1 MSLDSRK
8 ASNLSRKDSTA
19 RIDDGRRRLLKA
31 AGLGGALAAVAGG
44 TLLSAPT
51 SAMQTRARIVIVGA
65 GAAGIAAANRLARG
79 LDGAAITIIDR
90 RQRHLYQPGLTLV
103 ATGIWK
109 PGKVV
114 DRNDRYLPQSVNWI
128 QDHVAEFDPEANRV
142 VTTAGRVVPY
152 DYLLVTTGLKI
163 DFDAIEGMSPE
174 LIGREGIGCVYDNPE
189 HAERTWQMI
198 DQYTAAGGVG
208 LFTRGPGGIKC
219 AGAPLKVTMLTE
231 DIARQR
237 STRRSLEMVYNS
249 PGAGLF
255 SQPDTNEF
263 LKQEFP
269 ERDIAINWHHRLKG
283 IEPEAHRATFA
294 TPEGD
299 VRIDY
304 DFIHVVP
311 PMRAPD
317 ALGNS
322 PLAWQEGGF
331 ADDGN
336 WMEVDQFSMRHQR
349 YGNVFGA
356 GDCVGTPIGKT
367 AASVKAQVPVAVDN
381 MINTIRDRETV
392 ARYDGYTSCPLITG
406 RGRGILVEFDYA
418 LNMVPSFPFIS
429 PYREHWVPWVMKDR
443 MLQPAYNAMLR
454 GRI

>member
-1 MSLDSRK
+1 MSDKHRTDEVR
-8 ASNLSRKDSTA
+8 AEHQPDQT
-19 RIDDGRRRLLKA
+19 RRRLLQIA
-31 AGLGGALAAVAGG
+31 GFGSLVAASGTAGLLAPARAQAI
-44 TLLSAPT
+44 S
-51 SAMQTRARIVIVGA
+51 SSARIVIVGA
-65 GAAGIAAANRLARG
+65 GAAGIAAANRLSRDIRDAQ
-79 LDGAAITIIDR
+79 ITIIDS

-109 PGKVV
+109 TGKVV
-114 DRNDRYLPQSVNWI
+114 DSNARYMPSSINWV
-128 QDHVAEFDPEANRV
+128 QDMVAEFDPDANRV
-142 VTTAGRVVPY
+142 VTDSGQAIAY
-152 DYLLVTTGLKI
+152 DYLLVTTGLHV
-163 DFDAIEGMSPE
+163 DFEAIEGMSAG
-174 LIGREGIGCVYDNPE
+174 LIGREGIGCVYDTPE
-189 HAERTWQMI
+189 HAERTWTMI
-198 DQYTAAGGVG
+198 DQFVDRGGRG

-219 AGAPLKVTMLTE
+219 AGAPLKIAMLTE
-231 DIARQR
+231 DLAQR
-237 STRRSLEMVYNS
+237 RGRRDAIEMVYNS
-249 PGAGLF
+249 PGGGLF
-255 SQPDTNEF
+255 SQPDMDEF

-269 ERDIAINWHHRLKG
+269 SRDIAINWHHRLKG
-283 IEPEAHRATFA
+283 IEPGQRRATFA
-294 TPEGD
+294 TPDGD
-299 VRIDY
+299 IRIDY

-322 PLAWQEGGF
+322 PLAWQEGPF

-336 WMEVDQFSMRHQR
+336 WLEVDRHSMRHLR

-367 AASVKAQVPVAVDN
+367 AASVKAQVPVAVAN
-381 MINTIRDRETV
+381 MLDVIQDRELTSS
-392 ARYDGYTSCPLITG
+392 YNGYTSCPLITG

-418 LNMVPSFPFIS
+418 LNMVPSFPFIN